1 MTDVQYTVKAIAQR
15 IVLTDEPDEVARVI
29 EQLRY
34 WTREGLLKPATR
46 KHSGSGRW
54 RRYDVEQVYRASLLC
69 ELARRG
75 LSVGSM
81 SLALMWIKVQAQRE
95 KGLWDA
101 AVEGKDDIFLVIWFH
116 RHADDCFGHLTKC
129 PHEIVEKLAGRPLTT
144 YIFNLTRIFELVR
157 L

>member
-54 RRYDVEQVYRASLLC
+54 RRPWALRGMLVDLRRRPGMGCEQLC
-69 ELARRG
+69 RQG
-75 LSVGSM
+75 L
-81 SLALMWIKVQAQRE
+81 
-95 KGLWDA
+95 
-101 AVEGKDDIFLVIWFH
+101 
-116 RHADDCFGHLTKC
+116 
-129 PHEIVEKLAGRPLTT
+129 
-144 YIFNLTRIFELVR
+144 
-157 L
+157 